1 MDFNTHI
8 KKYFNMLTYNDISEK
23 NNFQNYDNFKNF
35 INNHY
40 NLNHLERNNYIK
52 YVKVN
57 RQIIKLKEGNK
68 YINLLSKINS
78 IVNIMSIHNV
88 FPCIDIKK
96 YLFRIN
102 TLFGLIE
109 DKKNNLI
116 NTINTIRSL
125 FDLKGDDAKFKFKI
139 ITGINTL
146 TYKYKIYVKNS
157 KELIYYINQLIEMEN
172 IYNIDHKLIELNNME
187 RSFLGKK
194 SEYTASKI
202 ILDYINVLNKNSN
215 KTYYYETNIDI
226 LKLFNIDINHKSN
239 LKGEVDGMIIS
250 FDGKEYIIEK
260 IIEVKSSIK
269 ATFEDIKKFESLK
282 NYMLS
287 NDIFNDNIIF
297 EKYIFTK
304 NSFVNILNKNIS
316 DWTIYICINGYDHNI
331 IEKSHLYFSSVLKI
345 IDDRFIK
352 DFYINNNEYIIEE
365 KYKIVQN
372 NLLLIDK
379 MFNEWTSNIKLGTT
393 ECNVY
398 LLKTKGT

>member
-1 MDFNTHI
+1 MELNTHI
-8 KKYFNMLTYNDISEK
+8 NKYFNMLTYNDISEK

-35 INNHY
+35 INSHY
-40 NLNHLERNNYIK
+40 NLNHLETNNYIK

-57 RQIIKLKEGNK
+57 RQIIKLKEDNK
-68 YINLLSKINS
+68 YMNLLSKINS
-78 IVNIMSIHNV
+78 IVKIMSIHNV
-88 FPCIDIKK
+88 FPSIDIKK

-102 TLFGLIE
+102 TLFKLIE
-109 DKKNNLI
+109 EKKINLI
-116 NTINTIRSL
+116 NTIKTIRSL

-139 ITGINTL
+139 ITGVNTL

-157 KELIYYINQLIEMEN
+157 KKLIYYINQLIKMEN
-172 IYNIDHKLIELNNME
+172 MYNIDHKLIELNNME

-194 SEYTASKI
+194 SEYTANKV
-202 ILDYINVLNKNSN
+202 ILDYINILNKNNN
-215 KTYYYETNIDI
+215 KTYYYETNVDI
-226 LKLFNIDINHKSN
+226 LKLFHIDLNHSSNI
-239 LKGEVDGMIIS
+239 KGEVDGMIIS
-250 FDGKEYIIEK
+250 YDGQEFIIEK

-269 ATFEDIKKFESLK
+269 ATFEDIKKFESFR
-282 NYMLS
+282 NYILS
-287 NDIFNDNIIF
+287 NNIINNNIVYG
-297 EKYIFTK
+297 KYIFTK

-345 IDDRFIK
+345 IDDNFIK
-352 DFYINNNEYIIEE
+352 DYYVDNNEYIIKE

-379 MFNEWTSNIKLGTT
+379 MFNEWASNIKLGTP

-398 LLKTKGT
+398 ILKTKGT

>member
-1 MDFNTHI
+1 MELNSYI
-8 KKYFNMLTYNDISEK
+8 NKYFNMLTYNDISEK
-23 NNFQNYDNFKNF
+23 NNFKSYDNFKNF
-35 INNHY
+35 INEHY
-40 NLNHLERNNYIK
+40 NLSHLERNNYIK

-88 FPCIDIKK
+88 FPNIDIKK

-102 TLFGLIE
+102 ILFRLIE
-109 DKKNNLI
+109 EKKNNLI

-125 FDLKGDDAKFKFKI
+125 FDLKGDDTKFKFKI

-157 KELIYYINQLIEMEN
+157 KELIYYINQLIELEN
-172 IYNIDHKLIELNNME
+172 IYNIDHKLIELNNIE

-194 SEYTASKI
+194 SEYTANKV
-202 ILDYINVLNKNSN
+202 ILDYINTLNKNSI

-226 LKLFNIDINHKSN
+226 LKLFNIDLNHESN
-239 LKGEVDGMIIS
+239 IKGEVDGMIIS
-250 FDGKEYIIEK
+250 FDGKEFIIEK

-287 NDIFNDNIIF
+287 NDIFNNNIIF
-297 EKYIFTK
+297 GKYIFTK

-352 DFYINNNEYIIEE
+352 DFYVNNNEYIIEE

-372 NLLLIDK
+372 NSLLIDK
-379 MFNEWTSNIKLGTT
+379 MFNEWASNIKLGTP

-398 LLKTKGT
+398 ILKTKGT